1 MFQNLLIIKNKLF
14 TVNNLQSVSVIANSV
29 AALQSQ
35 DSCNKNEITTSNAPH
50 SPRND
55 KLSSRFTLHS
65 SLKKKA
71 AFTLAEVLITLGII
85 GVVAAITIPSLV
97 NDYREKQTVTRFKW
111 IYSILGNAFTMA
123 VSEND
128 TPEYWN
134 LNAPEDMANILSK
147 YMTVSEKCHYKKGCM
162 SQDIKEV
169 ALSGE
174 LRYDSPAD
182 YTNMV
187 KERFNNGIV
196 LRYNNPHNGCSYKY
210 IHTDGKEHT
219 QENNCGMIT
228 AYVSANKINRRGLD
242 NFVFVVTPK
251 GIFPVGYDYPDS
263 SVKRICSKENKLG
276 DTGNIVSNGETC
288 GEWIRRWDNA
298 DYWYN

>member
-1 MFQNLLIIKNKLF
+1 MDRNEALNLLKKYNEEEFHIRHAL
-14 TVNNLQSVSVIANSV
+14 TVEGVMRYFAKELGYDEDFWGIVGLLHDIDFEKYPEEHCQKAPE
-29 AALQSQ
+29 LL
-35 DSCNKNEITTSNAPH
+35 KEI
-50 SPRND
+50 
-55 KLSSRFTLHS
+55 
-65 SLKKKA
+65 
-71 AFTLAEVLITLGII
+71 
-85 GVVAAITIPSLV
+85 
-97 NDYREKQTVTRFKW
+97 
-111 IYSILGNAFTMA
+111 
-123 VSEND
+123 
-128 TPEYWN
+128 
-134 LNAPEDMANILSK
+134 NAPEDMANILSK